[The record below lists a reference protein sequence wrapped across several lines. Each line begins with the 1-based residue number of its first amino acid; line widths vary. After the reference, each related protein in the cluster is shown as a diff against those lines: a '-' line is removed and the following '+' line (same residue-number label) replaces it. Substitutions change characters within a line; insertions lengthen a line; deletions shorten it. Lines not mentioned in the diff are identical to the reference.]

1 MLVLKIPSYLKI
13 TPILLLK
20 DSPWPIVAS
29 AGAFFVV
36 SGAVILFHKNIIRML
51 LFGVVFI
58 SLAIYQW
65 RRDIVR
71 ESSIIGGHSKFF
83 QKALKIGILL
93 FILSEVMFFARFFWG
108 FFHRRTVPCVEI
120 GVTWPPFGIAAINPY
135 GIPLLNTV
143 ILLSSG
149 VSVTWRH
156 HSLQHNNFNQR
167 FIALVITCLLGWV
180 FLKIQLNEYYAS
192 SFTFADRVFGRVF
205 FIATGFHG
213 LHVFMGSVLL
223 TISGVR
229 LFMFHFSRKHHVGYE
244 AAIWYWHFVDVVWLF
259 LFCFVYF
266 WGY

>member
-1 MLVLKIPSYLKI
+1 MLVLKIPSYIKI

-20 DSPWPIVAS
+20 DRPWPLIAS
-29 AGAFFVV
+29 LGGFFLVTGVV
-36 SGAVILFHKNIIRML
+36 IMFHKHITRILFFGIFFL
-51 LFGVVFI
+51 L
-58 SLAIYQW
+58 LAIFQW

-71 ESSIIGGHSKFF
+71 ERRIIGGHSKFF
-83 QKALKIGILL
+83 QKALKVGMLL

-120 GVTWPPFGIAAINPY
+120 GVTWPPFGIVAINPY

-143 ILLSSG
+143 ILLRSG
-149 VSVTWRH
+149 ISVTWRH
-156 HSLQHNNFNQR
+156 HSLQKNNFEQR
-167 FIALVITCLLGWV
+167 FYALVITCLLGWV
-180 FLKIQLNEYYAS
+180 FLKIQLGEYINRR
-192 SFTFADRVFGRVF
+192 FTFADRVFGRVF

-223 TISGVR
+223 TISGFR
-229 LFMFHFSRKHHVGYE
+229 LFYFHFSNKHHIGYE